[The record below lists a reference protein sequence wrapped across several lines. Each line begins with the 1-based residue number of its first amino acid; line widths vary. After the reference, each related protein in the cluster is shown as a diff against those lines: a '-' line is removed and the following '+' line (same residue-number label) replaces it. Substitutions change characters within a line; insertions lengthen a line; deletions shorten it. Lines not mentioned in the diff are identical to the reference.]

1 MHKIHRATA
10 GAAFGIVLAAGLVPA
25 AASVAA
31 AASDVPSIPGATA
44 HRPIVGSSTNVF
56 TVQGATAQ
64 GERDG
69 NRLFV
74 TGEATPEAQVTSS
87 VTGGKLKIVDS
98 RGHVLCTGTAT
109 SARPNLY
116 SCTFEPL
123 VSGPQTITA
132 AVVKKN
138 GTYSTPGQAELDA
151 YAATPTVESVTR
163 DGDDLVATGHTNLR
177 AEVQASTDRQQVLA
191 STETGSDGGFRIR
204 IPGGATAEHAFVRT
218 VNDAVPANTPDH
230 DQFATS
236 GWALAETAD
245 QAGSGSETPGAGSG
259 GDAGAGS
266 GEGSGS
272 ETPDPGHAAEPVY
285 DVTSPADGAT
295 VDTAQPTF
303 TGHGRPN
310 GRVSI
315 LAMGVE
321 PIAGGTADADGN
333 WEAKVEGALHIGDN
347 GIVVAFEQPD
357 GTWQKRV
364 FQSLTY
370 APKATGFSITTPTN
384 GSTVHESR
392 PTIEGS
398 TVGSYRQV
406 LVIDQGG
413 HQFAYGKTNADG
425 EFRLEFSDDLA
436 DGLNELIAEYQDE
449 NGRWVSTPYSL
460 RYDAGSG
467 EVTNPGDG
475 DGPGGVTEPGDG
487 SGEVTNPGD
496 GDGSGAVTNPGE
508 GSGGSEGTDP
518 GEGEET
524 PAPADVTVSTNR
536 LSASEIVTYFTGT
549 EGTRVTATANGVT
562 KQATIGESGTAS
574 VVLPAPQALT
584 TTVHVASTNGDRT
597 AEQDVVVGNGD
608 HPSDQLAATVTS
620 ASALAGS
627 AEIDVWGLP
636 TGIGGLQAEDADG
649 KVLAYGAIHADG
661 TGHLTVTGLTAG
673 AHVVTIVAGGLSTQV
688 TVTI

>member
-1 MHKIHRATA
+1 MMHKIHRATA

-116 SCTFEPL
+116 SCAFEPL

-163 DGDDLVATGHTNLR
+163 DGDDLVVSGRTNLR
-177 AEVQASTDRQQVLA
+177 AEVQASTDRRQVLA
-191 STETGSDGGFRIR
+191 TTDTGSDGDFRIR

-218 VNDAVPANTPDH
+218 VNDAVPAHTPDH

-245 QAGSGSETPGAGSG
+245 DAGSGSETPGAGPG

-272 ETPDPGHAAEPVY
+272 ETPDTGQAAQPVY

-303 TGHGRPN
+303 TGHGRPK

-370 APKATGFSITTPTN
+370 APKATGFSITTPAD
-384 GSTVHESR
+384 GSTVREAR

-398 TVGSYRQV
+398 TIGSYRQV
-406 LVIDQGG
+406 VVTDETGTTA
-413 HQFAYGKTNADG
+413 AYGKTDADG
-425 EFRLEFSDDLA
+425 HFRIEFYDDLHE
-436 DGLNELIAEYQDE
+436 GLNEFTVRYQDE
-449 NGRWVSTPYSL
+449 HGNWASAPYSL

-475 DGPGGVTEPGDG
+475 SGEVTNPGEGSGEGEVTNPGEGDG
-487 SGEVTNPGD
+487 SGEVTNPG
-496 GDGSGAVTNPGE
+496 E
-508 GSGGSEGTDP
+508 GS

-524 PAPADVTVSTNR
+524 PAPADVTGSTNR
-536 LSASEIVTYFTGT
+536 LSASEIVTYFTGA
-549 EGTRVTATANGVT
+549 EGTRVTASANGVT
-562 KQATIGESGTAS
+562 KQTTIGESGTAS

-597 AEQDVVVGNGD
+597 AEQDVVVGSGD
-608 HPSDQLAATVTS
+608 HPSDQLAATVAN
-620 ASALAGS
+620 ASALTGS

-636 TGIGGLQAEDADG
+636 TGIGGLQAKDADG
-649 KVLAYGAIHADG
+649 KVLAYSAIHADG

-673 AHVVTIVAGGLSTQV
+673 EHVITIVSGGLSTEV